1 MVWAEEMLTNSVINN
16 LLKNAVEA
24 PPDNKL
30 LTIET
35 ARDGEMASVIITNY
49 GAIPENLREMLFDKF
64 ATSNHIKCSGLGTYS
79 AKLMTEAQD
88 GDIRFEILG
97 EEKTRFIIR
106 LPF

>member
-24 PPDNKL
+24 SPDNKL

-49 GAIPENLREMLFDKF
+49 SAIPENLCEMLFDKF
-64 ATSNHIKCSGLGTYS
+64 ATSNHIKCSSLGL
-79 AKLMTEAQD
+79 
-88 GDIRFEILG
+88 IL
-97 EEKTRFIIR
+97 RN
-106 LPF
+106 